1 MTGEVRVKD
10 GTKSMILFCAPA
22 EPLFFGS
29 FLPKLLDAGM
39 VVS

>member
-10 GTKSMILFCAPA
+10 GLKSMIPFRAPA

-29 FLPKLLDAGM
+29 FLPKLLDARKG
-39 VVS
+39 VS